1 MALNSSG
8 VSVES
13 WVELGQDVTMRHE
26 TDQLNQQAMLYFGNS
41 DEYVLILG
49 RENLRQ
55 VIALATKALSELDAT
70 PE

>member
-26 TDQLNQQAMLYFGNS
+26 TDLLNQQAMLYFGNR
-41 DEYVLILG
+41 DEYVLILN

-55 VIALATKALSELDAT
+55 MIALATKALSDLDAAR
-70 PE
+70 E

>member
-13 WVELGQDVTMRHE
+13 WVELGQDVTMRQE
-26 TDQLNQQAMLYFGNS
+26 TDLLNQQAMLYFGNA

-55 VIALATKALSELDAT
+55 VISLATKALSELDAK